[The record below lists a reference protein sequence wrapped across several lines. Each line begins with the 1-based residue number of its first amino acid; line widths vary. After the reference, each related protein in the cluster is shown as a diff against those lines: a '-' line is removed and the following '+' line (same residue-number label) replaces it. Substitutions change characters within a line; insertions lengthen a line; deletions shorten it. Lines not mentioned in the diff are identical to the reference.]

1 MCRGISTKLLP
12 QRPGSR
18 PLDHA
23 LTWLSHVRLDRDCLL
38 GLIAKP
44 GDLRSVFLGQTHRL
58 AVGSLALSLLNIPA
72 LKAGAYLAYTFSQK
86 RMVTNP
92 ASNAPV
98 PILSFPTQYGPII
111 SATAHA
117 SVMEAAGRSAIG
129 VFKESGVP
137 ELLRHGMACLFK
149 ATATYATQRH
159 LSELT
164 ERCGW
169 RGMFAFNKISELQL
183 AMKGNS
189 IAEGDVTVLCIS
201 KFGKPCTPSGT
212 ALTLTDFLSRTRV
225 RTATRQ
231 ILVPA
236 FNQSRLA
243 TRQTR
248 TRPSQPITII
258 PQARR
263 NRRRQP
269 PFRPLRTARHSP
281 SPRLDPSHR
290 SPLRVR
296 QRTEIQPHISRVARR
311 LGVGLHARGC
321 GVVCGAC
328 WHD

>member
-1 MCRGISTKLLP
+1 MGTIAPHVEKQPNLRTLLRRLETFELCGKYMLTEIGHGLDARSIETTATLSDDGQSFDLHTPSSAAAKAMPPATPLGNVPKLAIVFAQLVVGNEVQGVRAFVVHLTDGSRMCRGISTKLIP

-18 PLDHA
+18 PLNHA
-23 LTWLSHVRLDRDCLL
+23 LTWFSHVRLDRDCLL

-44 GDLRSVFLGQTHRL
+44 GDLRSVFLEQTHRL
-58 AVGSLALSLLNIPA
+58 TVGSLALSLLNVPA
-72 LKAGAYLAYTFSQK
+72 LKAGVYLAYTFSQK

-117 SVMEAAGRSAIG
+117 SVMEATGRSAIG
-129 VFKESGVP
+129 VFKEPGVP

-201 KFGKPCTPSGT
+201 K
-212 ALTLTDFLSRTRV
+212 
-225 RTATRQ
+225 
-231 ILVPA
+231 
-236 FNQSRLA
+236 
-243 TRQTR
+243 
-248 TRPSQPITII
+248 
-258 PQARR
+258 
-263 NRRRQP
+263 
-269 PFRPLRTARHSP
+269 
-281 SPRLDPSHR
+281 
-290 SPLRVR
+290 
-296 QRTEIQPHISRVARR
+296 
-311 LGVGLHARGC
+311 
-321 GVVCGAC
+321 
-328 WHD
+328 